1 MFRPPPIYSRRFSNG
16 FSAYAV
22 PSPGVAAQ
30 VELCI
35 KTGSIHEGEHL
46 GCGLAH
52 FLEHMLFQGCRNY
65 PGRTVS
71 QEVSRLGGN
80 INAYTSFDRTCFYIN
95 LPGRHTEK
103 AVEILS
109 SMVRYPELPE
119 DICKSEKE
127 VILRE
132 CDLSLD
138 KPGTQVINQL
148 LSLVYQSHPV
158 RVPVIGYKERISE
171 VTRSQLAE
179 FHAKRYT
186 PDRAFFVVAGN
197 IDPDRILDKIE
208 ACLSDW
214 QRGCPAGI
222 QIAPEP
228 EQLWKRESEFF
239 FADNLS
245 RIAVGTSPGTAA
257 KDTAAHNILWG
268 ALGMGSA
275 GILPVKFMVDNPIAL
290 DIRVFDSN
298 LPGGGISAVSAVAKE
313 SDISK
318 LRSGI
323 LKELE
328 KAAKGNIS
336 QSAVRQEKT
345 QQYAEQLRRAN
356 DIENIASEIVDCIV
370 QNGSP
375 DLENSMFRE
384 IEKVTCDDVI
394 RLAAEELDAKKLSV
408 VIQHSEKTVKNKS
421 KTRHQEKR
429 VQQGSVSAGC
439 EVISISDNS
448 VPQISV
454 GLLMP
459 AGPLFDPH
467 GKTGVSS
474 LAVCMLSTGTKKL
487 NEAKLLTELDKCGAD
502 FYAQCYA
509 NSAMCQLTAPAKY
522 FKRAFSIFLQ
532 QFSETEF
539 APELFERDKQK
550 IIEGVKHKNLTPLP
564 AATRRALG
572 LLTNNHPF
580 SLGRNGSAETLA
592 NISADDAKNHL
603 ASMLNASGVKIGFA
617 GSLNFDD
624 AMEYANMFADT
635 CCTSKSPLVMSNGP
649 QFIKEQI
656 HDSIALPKEQN
667 AVVMAFKGISSVTQ
681 KEQTAISI
689 LKQLENG
696 LNSKLFELV
705 REDNSLAYSV
715 GMAIQSGLVRGS
727 MMFHAKTAKGK
738 GDKVIS
744 LFNQEL
750 DRLRR
755 RMISAEEFA
764 NAKEQAAFALCGNL
778 HNPSYLLPE
787 VLLDLYYKNTPQTE
801 PQEIERQFLNFSADD
816 FYEVFQEVFD
826 NTVPVTVEAGN
837 I

>member
-1 MFRPPPIYSRRFSNG
+1 
-16 FSAYAV
+16 
-22 PSPGVAAQ
+22 
-30 VELCI
+30 
-35 KTGSIHEGEHL
+35 
-46 GCGLAH
+46 
-52 FLEHMLFQGCRNY
+52 
-65 PGRTVS
+65 
-71 QEVSRLGGN
+71 
-80 INAYTSFDRTCFYIN
+80 
-95 LPGRHTEK
+95 
-103 AVEILS
+103 
-109 SMVRYPELPE
+109 
-119 DICKSEKE
+119 
-127 VILRE
+127 
-132 CDLSLD
+132 
-138 KPGTQVINQL
+138 
-148 LSLVYQSHPV
+148 
-158 RVPVIGYKERISE
+158 
-171 VTRSQLAE
+171 
-179 FHAKRYT
+179 
-186 PDRAFFVVAGN
+186 
-197 IDPDRILDKIE
+197 
-208 ACLSDW
+208 
-214 QRGCPAGI
+214 
-222 QIAPEP
+222 
-228 EQLWKRESEFF
+228 
-239 FADNLS
+239 
-245 RIAVGTSPGTAA
+245 
-257 KDTAAHNILWG
+257 
-268 ALGMGSA
+268 
-275 GILPVKFMVDNPIAL
+275 
-290 DIRVFDSN
+290 
-298 LPGGGISAVSAVAKE
+298 
-313 SDISK
+313 
-318 LRSGI
+318 
-323 LKELE
+323 
-328 KAAKGNIS
+328 
-336 QSAVRQEKT
+336 
-345 QQYAEQLRRAN
+345 
-356 DIENIASEIVDCIV
+356 
-370 QNGSP
+370 
-375 DLENSMFRE
+375 
-384 IEKVTCDDVI
+384 
-394 RLAAEELDAKKLSV
+394 
-408 VIQHSEKTVKNKS
+408 
-421 KTRHQEKR
+421 
-429 VQQGSVSAGC
+429 
-439 EVISISDNS
+439 
-448 VPQISV
+448 
-454 GLLMP
+454 MP

-564 AATRRALG
+564 AATRRALE

-656 HDSIALPKEQN
+656 HDSIVLPKEQN

-826 NTVPVTVEAGN
+826 NAVPVTVEAGN